1 MTVCE
6 GGSGRVLAPSGT
18 DLVPVGELD
27 GTSMSSNKSSEE
39 SNGVTQLLSLWSR
52 GDVVAR
58 DALIPLVYDELHR
71 LARHFLSH
79 QRPGHTLQSTALV
92 HEAYLRL
99 VGPSP
104 VHFADRAHFF
114 AVAARVMRHILV
126 DHARAR
132 GAARRG
138 GDGINITLDESV
150 AMAPQRAVNVVA
162 LDDALN
168 ELAALDARQATIVEM
183 RFFGGLS
190 IEETATALDL
200 SPATVKRDWVVAK
213 TWIRQCLESS

>member
-1 MTVCE
+1 MAQLE
-6 GGSGRVLAPSGT
+6 APFSG
-18 DLVPVGELD
+18 PV
-27 GTSMSSNKSSEE
+27 TSVSSEPN
-39 SNGVTQLLSLWSR
+39 SGVTQLLSRWSR
-52 GDVVAR
+52 GDADAR

-71 LARHFLSH
+71 LARHFLAK

-126 DHARAR
+126 DHARMK

-138 GDGINITLDESV
+138 GNSLTMVLDV
-150 AMAPQRAVNVVA
+150 APAEREVNVVA

-168 ELAALDARQATIVEM
+168 RLAALDARQATIVEM

-190 IEETATALDL
+190 IEETASALEL
-200 SPATVKRDWVVAK
+200 STSTVKRDWIVAK
-213 TWIRQCLESS
+213 TWIRQCLEAE

>member
-1 MTVCE
+1 VIAVE
-6 GGSGRVLAPSGT
+6 AKLPG
-18 DLVPVGELD
+18 PVVSVGAEP
-27 GTSMSSNKSSEE
+27 
-39 SNGVTQLLSLWSR
+39 SNGVTQLLVLWGR
-52 GDVVAR
+52 GDAVAR

-71 LARHFLSH
+71 LAKHFLAR

-132 GAARRG
+132 GAERRG
-138 GDGINITLDESV
+138 GNNLTLVLDEAV
-150 AMAPQRAVNVVA
+150 AAPAEREVNVVA

-168 ELAALDARQATIVEM
+168 RLAALDSRQATIVEM

-190 IEETATALDL
+190 IEETAAALEL
-200 SPATVKRDWVVAK
+200 SPSTVKRDWIVAK
-213 TWIRQCLESS
+213 TWIRQCLEV

>member
-1 MTVCE
+1 MTSTPRE
-6 GGSGRVLAPSGT
+6 DITRLLLDWSGGNEAALANLFP
-18 DLVPVGELD
+18 
-27 GTSMSSNKSSEE
+27 M
-39 SNGVTQLLSLWSR
+39 
-52 GDVVAR
+52 
-58 DALIPLVYDELHR
+58 VYDELRSIAQNHLR
-71 LARHFLSH
+71 RERSA
-79 QRPGHTLQSTALV
+79 HTLQRTALV

-99 VGPSP
+99 VGPAP

-138 GDGINITLDESV
+138 GNNLTMVLDEAV
-150 AMAPQRAVNVVA
+150 AAPAEREVNVVA

-168 ELAALDARQATIVEM
+168 RLAALDARQATIVEM

-190 IEETATALDL
+190 IEETAAALEL
-200 SPATVKRDWVVAK
+200 SASTVKRDWIVAK
-213 TWIRQCLESS
+213 TWIRQCLEA

>member
-1 MTVCE
+1 MIASEAIRPGPMVSV
-6 GGSGRVLAPSGT
+6 GSEP
-18 DLVPVGELD
+18 
-27 GTSMSSNKSSEE
+27 
-39 SNGVTQLLSLWSR
+39 SNGVTQLLALWGR
-52 GDVVAR
+52 GDAVAR

-71 LARHFLSH
+71 LAKHFLSR

-99 VGPSP
+99 VGPAP

-138 GDGINITLDESV
+138 GNNLTLVLDEAV
-150 AMAPQRAVNVVA
+150 AAPAEREVNVVA

-168 ELAALDARQATIVEM
+168 RLAALDARQATIVEM

-190 IEETATALDL
+190 IEETAAALEL
-200 SPATVKRDWVVAK
+200 SASTVKRDWIVAK
-213 TWIRQCLESS
+213 TWIRQCLEA

>member
-1 MTVCE
+1 MIASAAIDVGVIDSGPVATV
-6 GGSGRVLAPSGT
+6 GSDS
-18 DLVPVGELD
+18 
-27 GTSMSSNKSSEE
+27 SSSSSNS
-39 SNGVTQLLSLWSR
+39 VTQLLALWGR
-52 GDVVAR
+52 GDAVAR

-71 LARHFLSH
+71 LAKHFLSR

-138 GDGINITLDESV
+138 GNNLTMVLDEAV
-150 AMAPQRAVNVVA
+150 AAPAEREVNVVA

-168 ELAALDARQATIVEM
+168 RLAALDARQATIVEM

-190 IEETATALDL
+190 IEETAAALEL
-200 SPATVKRDWVVAK
+200 SASTVKRDWIVAK
-213 TWIRQCLESS
+213 TWIRQCLET

>member
-1 MTVCE
+1 MTATELPTNPGPKATV
-6 GGSGRVLAPSGT
+6 GSDS
-18 DLVPVGELD
+18 
-27 GTSMSSNKSSEE
+27 
-39 SNGVTQLLSLWSR
+39 SNGVTELLALWGR
-52 GDVVAR
+52 GDAVAR

-71 LARHFLSH
+71 LAKHFLSR

-138 GDGINITLDESV
+138 GNSLTMVLDEAV
-150 AMAPQRAVNVVA
+150 AVSPEREVNVIA

-168 ELAALDARQATIVEM
+168 QLATLDARQATIVEM

-213 TWIRQCLESS
+213 TWIRQCMENC

>member
-1 MTVCE
+1 MPERYIVWGSE
-6 GGSGRVLAPSGT
+6 DVNELVLEPGGPTLST
-18 DLVPVGELD
+18 D
-27 GTSMSSNKSSEE
+27 S

-52 GDVVAR
+52 GDAVAR

-71 LARHFLSH
+71 LAKHFLAK

-126 DHARAR
+126 DHARMR

-138 GDGINITLDESV
+138 GNNLTMVLDEAV
-150 AMAPQRAVNVVA
+150 AISPEREVNVVA

-168 ELAALDARQATIVEM
+168 RLATLDARQATIVEM

-190 IEETATALDL
+190 IEETASALDL

-213 TWIRQCLESS
+213 TWIRQCLETN

>member
-1 MTVCE
+1 V
-6 GGSGRVLAPSGT
+6 GSEP
-18 DLVPVGELD
+18 
-27 GTSMSSNKSSEE
+27 
-39 SNGVTQLLSLWSR
+39 SNGVTQLLALWGR
-52 GDVVAR
+52 GDAVAR

-71 LARHFLSH
+71 LAKHFLSR

-132 GAARRG
+132 GAERRG
-138 GDGINITLDESV
+138 GNNLTLVLDEAV
-150 AMAPQRAVNVVA
+150 AAPAEREVNVVA

-168 ELAALDARQATIVEM
+168 RLAALDSRQATIVEM

-190 IEETATALDL
+190 IEETAAALEL
-200 SPATVKRDWVVAK
+200 SPSTVKRDWIVAK
-213 TWIRQCLESS
+213 TWIRQCLEA

>member
-1 MTVCE
+1 MIAAE
-6 GGSGRVLAPSGT
+6 SRYLG
-18 DLVPVGELD
+18 PVGTV
-27 GTSMSSNKSSEE
+27 GTEP

-52 GDVVAR
+52 GDAGAR

-71 LARHFLSH
+71 LAKHFLSR
-79 QRPGHTLQSTALV
+79 QRPGHTLQGTALV

-138 GDGINITLDESV
+138 GNSLTMVLDEAV
-150 AMAPQRAVNVVA
+150 AVPAEREVNVVA

-168 ELAALDARQATIVEM
+168 QLAALDARQATIVEM

-190 IEETATALDL
+190 IEETATAMEL
-200 SPATVKRDWVVAK
+200 SPSTVKRDWIVAK

>member
-1 MTVCE
+1 MNELVLDP
-6 GGSGRVLAPSGT
+6 GGPILSADS
-18 DLVPVGELD
+18 
-27 GTSMSSNKSSEE
+27 
-39 SNGVTQLLSLWSR
+39 SNGVTQLLALWSR
-52 GDVVAR
+52 GDAVAR

-71 LARHFLSH
+71 LAKHFLSR

-126 DHARAR
+126 DHARMR

-138 GDGINITLDESV
+138 GDSLTMVLDEAV
-150 AMAPQRAVNVVA
+150 AMSPEREVNVVA

-168 ELAALDARQATIVEM
+168 QLATLDARQATIVEM

-213 TWIRQCLESS
+213 TWIRQCLETN

>member
-1 MTVCE
+1 MAQLE
-6 GGSGRVLAPSGT
+6 APFSG
-18 DLVPVGELD
+18 PV
-27 GTSMSSNKSSEE
+27 TSVSSEPN
-39 SNGVTQLLSLWSR
+39 SGVTQLLSRWSR
-52 GDVVAR
+52 GDADAR

-71 LARHFLSH
+71 LARHFLAK

-126 DHARAR
+126 DHARMK

-138 GDGINITLDESV
+138 GDSLTIVLDEAMV
-150 AMAPQRAVNVVA
+150 APAEREVNVVA

-168 ELAALDARQATIVEM
+168 RLAALDARQATIVEM

-190 IEETATALDL
+190 IEETASALEL
-200 SPATVKRDWVVAK
+200 STSTVKRDWIVAK
-213 TWIRQCLESS
+213 TWIRQCLEAD

>member
-1 MTVCE
+1 VNE
-6 GGSGRVLAPSGT
+6 LVLDPGGPILSADS
-18 DLVPVGELD
+18 
-27 GTSMSSNKSSEE
+27 
-39 SNGVTQLLSLWSR
+39 SNGVTQLLALWSR
-52 GDVVAR
+52 GDAVAR

-71 LARHFLSH
+71 LAKHFLSR

-126 DHARAR
+126 DHARMR

-138 GDGINITLDESV
+138 GDSLTMVLDEAV
-150 AMAPQRAVNVVA
+150 AMSPEREVNVVA

-168 ELAALDARQATIVEM
+168 QLATLDARQATIVEM

-213 TWIRQCLESS
+213 TWIRQCLETN

>member
-1 MTVCE
+1 M
-6 GGSGRVLAPSGT
+6 LP
-18 DLVPVGELD
+18 
-27 GTSMSSNKSSEE
+27 GTSYDAGFAGQALLSTES
-39 SNGVTQLLSLWSR
+39 SNGVTQLLARWSR
-52 GDVVAR
+52 GDAVAR

-71 LARHFLSH
+71 LARHFLAR

-104 VHFADRAHFF
+104 VRFEDRAHFF

-126 DHARAR
+126 DHARSR
-132 GAARRG
+132 SAARRG
-138 GDGINITLDESV
+138 GNNFTMVLDETIAV
-150 AMAPQRAVNVVA
+150 PAEREVNVVA

-168 ELAALDARQATIVEM
+168 RLAALDARQATIVEM

-190 IEETATALDL
+190 IEETATALEL
-200 SPATVKRDWVVAK
+200 SPSTVKRDWIVAK
-213 TWIRQCLESS
+213 TWIRQCLEDR

>member
-1 MTVCE
+1 MIATE
-6 GGSGRVLAPSGT
+6 SQYSG
-18 DLVPVGELD
+18 PVAAVGAE
-27 GTSMSSNKSSEE
+27 S
-39 SNGVTQLLSLWSR
+39 SNGVTQLLALWSR
-52 GDVVAR
+52 GDASAR

-71 LARHFLSH
+71 LAKHFLAR

-138 GDGINITLDESV
+138 GNSLTMVLDEAV
-150 AMAPQRAVNVVA
+150 ALPAEREVNVVD
-162 LDDALN
+162 LDEALN
-168 ELAALDARQATIVEM
+168 RLAALDARQAAIVEM

-190 IEETATALDL
+190 IEETATAMEL
-200 SPATVKRDWVVAK
+200 SPSTVKRDWIVAK
-213 TWIRQCLESS
+213 TWIRQCLEQ

>member
-1 MTVCE
+1 M
-6 GGSGRVLAPSGT
+6 L
-18 DLVPVGELD
+18 
-27 GTSMSSNKSSEE
+27 SEASYDAGFE
-39 SNGVTQLLSLWSR
+39 SAGQAHLSTESSNGVTQLLARWSR
-52 GDVVAR
+52 GDAVAR

-71 LARHFLSH
+71 LAKHFLAR

-104 VHFADRAHFF
+104 VRFEDRAHFF

-126 DHARAR
+126 DHARSR
-132 GAARRG
+132 NAARRG
-138 GDGINITLDESV
+138 GNSFTMVLDE
-150 AMAPQRAVNVVA
+150 AIAAPAAREVSVVA

-168 ELAALDARQATIVEM
+168 QLAALDARQATIVEM

-190 IEETATALDL
+190 IEETATALEL
-200 SPATVKRDWVVAK
+200 SPSTVKRDWIVAK
-213 TWIRQCLESS
+213 TWIRQCLEAR

>member
-1 MTVCE
+1 MAQSE
-6 GGSGRVLAPSGT
+6 ALFPGPVL
-18 DLVPVGELD
+18 PVASD
-27 GTSMSSNKSSEE
+27 S
-39 SNGVTQLLSLWSR
+39 SNGVTELLALWSR
-52 GDVVAR
+52 GDAVAR

-71 LARHFLSH
+71 LARHFLAT

-104 VHFADRAHFF
+104 VHFQDRAHFF

-132 GAARRG
+132 GAERRG
-138 GDGINITLDESV
+138 GNSLKVVLDESI
-150 AMAPQRAVNVVA
+150 ALPMQKEVNVIA

-168 ELAALDARQATIVEM
+168 RLAALDARQASIVEM

-190 IEETATALDL
+190 IGETATALEL

-213 TWIRQCLESS
+213 TWIRQCLEAQ